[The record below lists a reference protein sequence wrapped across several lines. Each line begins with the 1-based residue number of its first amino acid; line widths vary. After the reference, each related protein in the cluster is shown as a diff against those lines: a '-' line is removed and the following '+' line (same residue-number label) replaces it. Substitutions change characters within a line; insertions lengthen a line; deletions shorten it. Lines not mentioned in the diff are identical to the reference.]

1 MEQQE
6 LTSKRWRRVKEI
18 FQDAVERPAAERK
31 TYLADACAGAPSLLT
46 EVESLLTAHEEPGSF
61 MDTPAFNLAEGPA
74 SAALLGKS
82 IGRYRILSL
91 LGRGGMGEVYK
102 AKDTTLGRDV
112 AIKVLPSGFSID
124 HDRLRLLEQEA
135 RAASAL
141 NHPNIITIHEFGQ
154 EEGVRF
160 IVSEFIE
167 GETLRR
173 RIRGG
178 QIGSERTASERMNA
192 AEILEI
198 AIQIASALN
207 EAHEAGIIHRDIKPE
222 NVMVR
227 PDGLVKVLD
236 FGLAK
241 LVERRSFDTV
251 TNTNDRSNDASGATT
266 AGDGTGVVMGTVSYM
281 SPEQARGERLD
292 ARSDLFSLGVALYEM
307 AAGHSPFARETF
319 ADTMASILD
328 KEPPPLAQFTSEVP
342 EAMEQIIRKALSK
355 DREERYQTAR
365 ELLEDLKRLKSAVA
379 PVASSPAKREPLR
392 GAIKQRWRAAAIA
405 LAAMITVV
413 ASAIYFNESGKAI
426 ESITVLPF
434 VNNER
439 ERLAKRQKVNPE
451 AHLAYQQG
459 RYQWNKRT
467 GAGFRKAIE
476 YFNEAIAKD
485 PDYAQPYSGLADCYA
500 LMEGLSPILSPN
512 EAYPKAKEAAMK
524 ALRIDNQSAE
534 AHASL
539 GRIKMNYDWDWP
551 GAEKEF
557 RLAIQIDPN
566 YPTAH
571 QWYSVYLTYL
581 GRHTDAIAEA
591 QQAYAL
597 DPVSLATSRE
607 LAGVYYRA
615 RRYDDAIA
623 QCQKMLDLDPQAYV
637 RLRDILELVY
647 EQLGR
652 YDQAVAERVKALTFS
667 GSAQRA
673 AALRAAYDRSGWK
686 GYLQKTADSL
696 IEPVMLGKV
705 GSFSLAKVY
714 ARLGDK
720 DRTFEWLEKAYA
732 ERSGAIISIRSDP
745 SFDWLH
751 ADSRFQNLL
760 SRIGLPPY

>member
-1 MEQQE
+1 MKQQG
-6 LTSKRWRRVKEI
+6 LTSERWRQVKEI
-18 FQDAVERPAAERK
+18 FQAAVEHPVAERK
-31 TYLADACAGAPSLLT
+31 AYLTGACTSDPSLLI
-46 EVESLLTAHEEPGSF
+46 EVESLLAAHEEPGSF
-61 MDTPAFNLAEGPA
+61 MDTPAFNLAEDPA
-74 SAALLGKS
+74 RAALLGKS
-82 IGRYRILSL
+82 LGHYRILSL

-102 AKDTTLGRDV
+102 AKDMTLGRDV

-124 HDRLRLLEQEA
+124 RDRLRLLEQEA

-141 NHPNIITIHEFGQ
+141 NHPNIITIHEFGR
-154 EEGVRF
+154 EEGVHF

-173 RIRGG
+173 RMAGD
-178 QIGSERTASERMNA
+178 RMNA

-198 AIQIASALN
+198 AIQITGALN
-207 EAHEAGIIHRDIKPE
+207 AAHEAGIIHRDIKPE
-222 NVMVR
+222 NVMLR

-241 LVERRSFDTV
+241 LVEPRSFDTV
-251 TNTNDRSNDASGATT
+251 MNENDTSDDASGATT

-281 SPEQARGERLD
+281 SPEQARRERLD

-319 ADTMASILD
+319 ADTIASILEL
-328 KEPPPLAQFTSEVP
+328 EPPPLAQLTSEVP
-342 EAMEQIIRKALSK
+342 EAMEQIIHKALSK

-365 ELLEDLKRLKSAVA
+365 ELLDDLKRLKSAAATVA
-379 PVASSPAKREPLR
+379 PSPAKRKPLT

-405 LAAMITVV
+405 LAALIAVV

-439 ERLAKRQKVNPE
+439 ERSAKRQKVNPE

-500 LMEGLSPILSPN
+500 LMEGHSPILSPN

-524 ALRIDNQSAE
+524 ALQIDSQSAE

-591 QQAYAL
+591 RQAYAL

-615 RRYDDAIA
+615 RRYDEAIA

-637 RLRDILELVY
+637 RLRDVLELVY

-652 YDQAVAERVKALTFS
+652 YDRAVAERLKALTFL
-667 GSAQRA
+667 GSAEKA

-696 IEPVMLGKV
+696 IEPVMQGKV

-720 DRTFEWLEKAYA
+720 DRTFEWLEEAYA
-732 ERSGAIISIRSDP
+732 ERSGGIISIRSDP
-745 SFDWLH
+745 AFDWLH
-751 ADSRFQNLL
+751 ADPRFQSLL
-760 SRIGLPPY
+760 SRIGLSPY